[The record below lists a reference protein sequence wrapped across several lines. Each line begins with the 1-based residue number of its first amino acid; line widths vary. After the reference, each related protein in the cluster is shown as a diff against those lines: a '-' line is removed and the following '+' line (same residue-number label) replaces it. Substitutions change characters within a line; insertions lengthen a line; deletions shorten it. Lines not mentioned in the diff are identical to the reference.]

1 MFAVII
7 TTMYRYVMV
16 RILIPNLESAVR
28 TVHLMAKNTDKV
40 YVANTL
46 MKSVCAVMGCATSG
60 HHKDFGGCI

>member
-7 TTMYRYVMV
+7 ITMCRYVMV

-46 MKSVCAVMGCATSG
+46 MKSVCAVMVCAANG
-60 HHKDFGGCI
+60 HRKGFGGCI